1 MNPEDLQ
8 KAPKIFCENIKV
20 GFTPEYFVMG
30 LSSGTQSSI
39 YSLTPQHTKRL
50 LQYLTHE
57 IGQYEKVHGEIKS
70 DWNPSVVSPVQKF
83 NNPSDMS

>member
-1 MNPEDLQ
+1 MKPEDLQ
-8 KAPKIFCENIKV
+8 NAPKIFCENIKL

-39 YSLTPQHTKRL
+39 YSLTPQHAKRL

-57 IGQYEKVHGEIKS
+57 IAQYEKANGEIES
-70 DWNPSVVSPVQKF
+70 SWSPNIVSPVQKF
-83 NNPSDMS
+83 NSPSDMS

>member
-1 MNPEDLQ
+1 MQPEDLQ

-57 IGQYEKVHGEIKS
+57 IAQYEKVHGEIKS
-70 DWNPSVVSPVQKF
+70 TWNPSVVSPVQKL
-83 NNPSDMS
+83 NDPSDMS

>member
-1 MNPEDLQ
+1 MQPEDLQ
-8 KAPKIFCENIKV
+8 KAPKIFCENIKI
-20 GFTPEYFVMG
+20 GFTPEYFVVG

-57 IGQYEKVHGEIKS
+57 IAQYEKVHGEIKS
-70 DWNPSVVSPVQKF
+70 EWNPSVVSPVQKF
-83 NNPSDMS
+83 NTPSDMS